1 MLQGWFGS
9 DAPPGQDPVV
19 ADITFHP
26 GGAATLPSPPLPKQ
40 QGVAETNTVR
50 VEQHFRMDWFLNPP
64 IMEQPEIIT
73 SRILLQLSKQVCP
86 HGFPLAA

>member
-9 DAPPGQDPVV
+9 DASPGQDPVV
-19 ADITFHP
+19 TDITFHP
-26 GGAATLPSPPLPKQ
+26 VGSATLPIPPLPKQ
-40 QGVAETNTVR
+40 QGVTETNVVR

-64 IMEQPEIIT
+64 IMEPPEIIT